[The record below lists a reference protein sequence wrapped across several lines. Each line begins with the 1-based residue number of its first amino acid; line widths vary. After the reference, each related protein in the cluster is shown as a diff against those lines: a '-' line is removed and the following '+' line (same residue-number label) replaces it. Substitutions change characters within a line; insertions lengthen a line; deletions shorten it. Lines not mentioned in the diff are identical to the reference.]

1 MGPPSSSIERE
12 VDIILDAK
20 ERIPSQSVETML
32 NALEYHGY
40 MKICELIDN
49 GKYAEAEQVAGVLE
63 KVGII

>member
-1 MGPPSSSIERE
+1 M
-12 VDIILDAK
+12 DAK
-20 ERIPSQSVETML
+20 ERIPSQSVEMML
-32 NALEYHGY
+32 NTLEYHGY